1 MTSSMKSIPMTKNL
15 MTTTKRSRA
24 TSRTWRNGSTH
35 RRSNT
40 LDPGMDDDEENIDED
55 LDVETYVAEDV
66 AFLVGAL
73 ATIADPVARS
83 TIKAAFREGLVDE
96 SMTSKE
102 QVAERYAEAKEWVAD
117 EEGDWNWLDNYRM
130 DYEEHLEEIGHLPR
144 PAEVPR
150 PKYRY
155 QDRYDEGEPPSDIP
169 ATAPIRNAHSKLGR
183 NDPCW
188 CGSGKKFK
196 KCHLG
201 KDGEN
206 VQQNDRHIRQ
216 QMIDGSGSYRSPM
229 NHQRVESRYV
239 A

>member
-1 MTSSMKSIPMTKNL
+1 MDDDEFDEVDTDDEEFDDDDETLSGNIQDL
-15 MTTTKRSRA
+15 EERLDA
-24 TSRTWRNGSTH
+24 QALEH
-35 RRSNT
+35 
-40 LDPGMDDDEENIDED
+40 LDPGMDDDEEDIDED

-206 VQQNDRHIRQ
+206 GQT
-216 QMIDGSGSYRSPM
+216 
-229 NHQRVESRYV
+229 E
-239 A
+239 